1 MAAISKLAADL
12 EKGLRSLAAPFQA
25 WGMPEINEL
34 SKAELRDELKKKERR
49 ESSLRRRNSS
59 KAEDGAELT
68 GFVLG
73 TVGLGYL
80 EARGTL
86 PPTIGGIDTE
96 ILIGGGSL
104 FLSRGKR
111 GKRAA
116 VLRGFGYGAAAGAL
130 KDIGR
135 KIQEGGFGG

>member
-1 MAAISKLAADL
+1 MAAISKLAASC
-12 EKGLRSLAAPFQA
+12 EKSLRCARDVFQPWA
-25 WGMPEINEL
+25 MPEIQEL
-34 SKAELRDELKKKERR
+34 SKAELRDELRKKERR
-49 ESSLRRRNSS
+49 ESSLRRRNTS

-86 PPTIGGIDTE
+86 PPTVGGIDTE

-116 VLRGFGYGAAAGAL
+116 MLRGFGYGAAAGAL